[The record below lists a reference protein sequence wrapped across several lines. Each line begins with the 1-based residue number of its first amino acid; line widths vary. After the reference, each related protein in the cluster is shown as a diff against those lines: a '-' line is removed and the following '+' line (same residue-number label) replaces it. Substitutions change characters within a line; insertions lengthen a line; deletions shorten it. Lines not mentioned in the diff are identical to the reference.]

1 MIIDAHAHAFPDHGG
16 ASGYPD
22 VQTNLR
28 AQQSTMA
35 NFWGRM
41 LTNTLER
48 KYIPGPDE
56 NVNFRVGKYGRYYWK
71 KYGREIWL
79 QRFPPIMV
87 EAEWTPEQMVAFMD
101 FAGVEKAVL
110 QAGYMEPNYC
120 RQYFAEAL
128 KKFPGRFIGTI
139 VTEYDMTKSEK
150 ERRAEVEKI
159 RHSVEV
165 LGMRG
170 VFQGF
175 VREQPCD
182 DPKYDP
188 YWKTIASLRI
198 PHFCWTGF
206 QPKKD
211 YLDFIARIEKVMKK
225 FPELIII
232 VGHLGGNVRPPH
244 DPNFTDTPNELWP
257 LLRLP
262 NFYFEVGYVLAY
274 ENWEF
279 WKENYEYPYPL
290 HTQLIKRIYEE
301 VGADRLLWG
310 SDMPFLYRTCT
321 YLQAL
326 DLIKLHFTF
335 LSQEEK
341 DNILGGNAQKLFLG

>member
-56 NVNFRVGKYGRYYWK
+56 DVNFRVGKYGRYYWK

-150 ERRAEVEKI
+150 RRMAEVEKI
-159 RHSVEV
+159 RHSWKSWGCGAFSRV
-165 LGMRG
+165 LSASSLVMTPNMTLTGRPSPVSG
-170 VFQGF
+170 SPIFAGPVS
-175 VREQPCD
+175 
-182 DPKYDP
+182 
-188 YWKTIASLRI
+188 SLR
-198 PHFCWTGF
+198 
-206 QPKKD
+206 
-211 YLDFIARIEKVMKK
+211 RITWISS
-225 FPELIII
+225 P
-232 VGHLGGNVRPPH
+232 G
-244 DPNFTDTPNELWP
+244 
-257 LLRLP
+257 LR
-262 NFYFEVGYVLAY
+262 
-274 ENWEF
+274 
-279 WKENYEYPYPL
+279 
-290 HTQLIKRIYEE
+290 R
-301 VGADRLLWG
+301 
-310 SDMPFLYRTCT
+310 
-321 YLQAL
+321 
-326 DLIKLHFTF
+326 
-335 LSQEEK
+335 
-341 DNILGGNAQKLFLG
+341 